1 MKPEQ
6 RRVLLFVALAIV
18 TAGVGFLI
26 GRSTLGPHQTTAKR
40 APLIGIASLT
50 SEAYVRAIRESGGVP
65 VVLPNTGGNTD
76 RVPEYLDRLDGL
88 LMPGGADIPPLEYG
102 EAQHETV
109 ELLDDD
115 RFQFEKVLIR
125 EGIEKT
131 DKPLLG
137 ICLGSQWI
145 NVATGG
151 TLIQDIPSERNAN
164 HRDTEHPV
172 TLEPDSRLARILGS
186 NEVQVN
192 SFHHQAADTIGE
204 GLRAVAKSP
213 EGIVEA
219 TETTDPDR
227 FLIGVQW
234 HPEKMMPENGT
245 QAKLLEAFIEAA
257 TEKD

>member
-1 MKPEQ
+1 
-6 RRVLLFVALAIV
+6 
-18 TAGVGFLI
+18 
-26 GRSTLGPHQTTAKR
+26 
-40 APLIGIASLT
+40 
-50 SEAYVRAIRESGGVP
+50 
-65 VVLPNTGGNTD
+65 
-76 RVPEYLDRLDGL
+76 
-88 LMPGGADIPPLEYG
+88 LEYG

-125 EGIEKT
+125 EWIEKT

-151 TLIQDIPSERNAN
+151 TLIQDIPSERNVN

-245 QAKLLEAFIEAA
+245 QAKLFEAFIEAA

>member
-6 RRVLLFVALAIV
+6 RRLFLLVALAIV
-18 TAGVGFLI
+18 TAGIGFLV
-26 GRSTLGPHQTTAKR
+26 GRNTGLPESTRKT
-40 APLIGIASLT
+40 PLIGIASLT
-50 SEAYVRAIRESGGVP
+50 SENYVRAIRESGGIP

-76 RVPEYLDRLDGL
+76 RVPEYLELLDGL
-88 LMPGGADIPPLEYG
+88 LMPGGADIPPSEYG
-102 EAQHETV
+102 EEPHETV
-109 ELLDDD
+109 ELLDED

-125 EGIEKT
+125 EWIEKT

-164 HRDTEHPV
+164 HRDTTHSV
-172 TLEPDSRLARILGS
+172 TLEPGSRLAEIFGS
-186 NEVQVN
+186 NELEVN
-192 SFHHQAADTIGE
+192 SFHHQAADDIGK
-204 GLRAVAKSP
+204 GLRAVATSP

-219 TETTDPDR
+219 TETTDTDR

-234 HPEKMMPENGT
+234 HPEKMMPENQT
-245 QAKLLEAFIEAA
+245 QAKLLKAFVESAA
-257 TEKD
+257 AD

>member
-6 RRVLLFVALAIV
+6 RRLFLFAALAIV
-18 TAGVGFLI
+18 TAGVGFLV
-26 GRSTLGPHQTTAKR
+26 GRSTAVSEAPAAKR

-50 SEAYVRAIRESGGVP
+50 GEAYVRAVRESGGIP
-65 VVLPNTGGNTD
+65 VVLPNTGGNAS
-76 RVPEYLDRLDGL
+76 RVPEYLDLLDGL
-88 LMPGGADIPPLEYG
+88 LMPGGADIPPSEYG
-102 EAQHETV
+102 EEPHETV

-125 EGIEKT
+125 EWIEKT

-151 TLIQDIPSERNAN
+151 TLIQDIPSERDVN

-172 TLEPDSRLARILGS
+172 TLEPGSRLARILGS
-186 NEVQVN
+186 EEVTVN
-192 SFHHQAADTIGE
+192 SFHHQAADDIGK
-204 GLRAVAKSP
+204 GLRAVARSP

-234 HPEKMMPENGT
+234 HPEKMMPEDGT
-245 QAKLLEAFIEAA
+245 QAKLLKAFVEAA
-257 TEKD
+257 ASP